1 MTEQP
6 RVGRTAGIFTKLG
19 EGAPWF
25 GSFSDDPSSSDTSE
39 LRSGLQGSLKGLLN
53 SGTLAAAFVVVSAV
67 YCFGV
72 GRDRYQAT
80 SEFVIKQP
88 LPPATAS
95 TTVLGSMQS
104 SSVLSSLEDGR
115 YLQVYLKSN
124 AVKQAVFPDPSAFK
138 STYAPQAPDQWSGL
152 RRDANEQEQLA
163 LQHWISG
170 RPADSDRPPE
180 TRVRWSSA
188 SNPGLWWKQSQ
199 GVEAA

>member
-6 RVGRTAGIFTKLG
+6 RVRQTTGLLPKFG
-19 EGAPWF
+19 EGTRWF
-25 GSFSDDPSSSDTSE
+25 GSFAGDAASSVTPR
-39 LRSGLQGSLKGLLN
+39 LRSGLNGTFRDLFN
-53 SGTLAAAFVVVSAV
+53 SSTLAAAFVVISAV
-67 YCFGV
+67 YCFGI

-138 STYAPQAPDQWSGL
+138 SCLLYTSPSP
-152 RRDANEQEQLA
+152 RDRQKSRMACCA
-163 LQHWISG
+163 
-170 RPADSDRPPE
+170 
-180 TRVRWSSA
+180 
-188 SNPGLWWKQSQ
+188 
-199 GVEAA
+199 